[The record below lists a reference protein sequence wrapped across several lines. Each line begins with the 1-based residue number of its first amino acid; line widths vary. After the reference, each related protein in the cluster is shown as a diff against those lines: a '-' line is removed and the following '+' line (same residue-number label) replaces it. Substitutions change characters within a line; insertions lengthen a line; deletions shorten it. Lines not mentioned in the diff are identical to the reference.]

1 MSTSTTIGRQ
11 ANEGVQLDSV
21 GMLVKY
27 GESGFIYEGG
37 IDPTRIGD
45 VGDDS
50 ILALDYY
57 EEWTKVEYSSE
68 HEESMRYR

>member
-57 EEWTKVEYSSE
+57 EE
-68 HEESMRYR
+68 